1 VRSSA
6 IGEDGEHQSFAGE
19 FRTLLEVDR
28 AGLAA
33 AIAAVRTSYAGRP
46 GGVVVQAMVPAE
58 YAGVMFTEDPA
69 HAGRVLIEA
78 VAGLGEGLVSGTA
91 TPTEHRV
98 GRVTGAVAA
107 GEPAPIDVR
116 PLVELGRALER
127 RFGADSVFRDVDDI
141 AAGADFGVV
150 IEQALQQ
157 VQAVLVVIGTRWL
170 DARDGR
176 GRRLDDPGDYVRREV
191 ELALASGKPLIPVL
205 VGGATMPAAEAL
217 PATLRGLANRNALAL
232 GDAGWAADLAR
243 LEAALAQW
251 VAPPVSP
258 APVRGRRALAA
269 AIAALVLALGGGWW
283 WLRDGDGGL
292 QAIVGAWSAEV
303 AYPWNLT
310 LREHYVFTL
319 EDGREVE
326 VRGDEEIEYDGEAV
340 AWGDGRLRF
349 LTRSETVSGNEPP
362 REMGQLYEVWRE
374 GETLCVRLQI
384 RRSHSVDAAL
394 EFTAQRQ

>member
-1 VRSSA
+1 MSKVFISYRRDDSA
-6 IGEDGEHQSFAGE
+6 GFAG
-19 FRTLLEVDR
+19 R
-28 AGLAA
+28 LA
-33 AIAAVRTSYAGRP
+33 
-46 GGVVVQAMVPAE
+46 
-58 YAGVMFTEDPA
+58 D
-69 HAGRVLIEA
+69 
-78 VAGLGEGLVSGTA
+78 
-91 TPTEHRV
+91 
-98 GRVTGAVAA
+98 
-107 GEPAPIDVR
+107 
-116 PLVELGRALER
+116 ALER

-176 GRRLDDPGDYVRREV
+176 GRRLDNPGDYVRREV

-232 GDAGWAADLAR
+232 GDAGWVADLAR

-292 QAIVGAWSAEV
+292 QAIVGEWSAEV

-319 EDGREVE
+319 ADGRIGGSASFLGVP
-326 VRGDEEIEYDGEAV
+326 RALEAV
-340 AWGDGRLRF
+340 EWGDGRLRF

-374 GETLCVRLQI
+374 GETLRVRLQI